1 MVPSGHCNW
10 FWRRLLYNYWIESS
24 SNGNSISKGKSAAIS
39 KKILE
44 QLCFS
49 FKTIISYSTKQA
61 ILNFTKGCKTSSY
74 KLLLLQQY
82 SAISWCFLQKEMPE
96 LPGQVTTGVGFETG
110 LYTTIE
116 LKILPR
122 AVLFQRVRQQQIPQ
136 CSLNSFVSPSKPLL
150 CSTKYG
156 NSELHQGMH
165 SILLKIVFSAAV
177 LFLMFFA

>member
-1 MVPSGHCNW
+1 M
-10 FWRRLLYNYWIESS
+10 
-24 SNGNSISKGKSAAIS
+24 AIAFQRVNQQPFP
-39 KKILE
+39 KRILE

-74 KLLLLQQY
+74 KLLLLQQD

-96 LPGQVTTGVGFETG
+96 LPGQVTTGLGFETG

-150 CSTKYG
+150 RSTKHG
-156 NSELHQGMH
+156 NSELHQGMY
-165 SILLKIVFSAAV
+165 SILLKIVISAAV